1 MKKIKYYLLLSCNIV
16 IIIML
21 SLLLIKYTKY
31 EPEDVNKDGIVDIRD
46 LLRVQK
52 KILGEI

>member
-1 MKKIKYYLLLSCNIV
+1 MKKINILLICNLI

-21 SLLLIKYTKY
+21 LILLFKYLRY